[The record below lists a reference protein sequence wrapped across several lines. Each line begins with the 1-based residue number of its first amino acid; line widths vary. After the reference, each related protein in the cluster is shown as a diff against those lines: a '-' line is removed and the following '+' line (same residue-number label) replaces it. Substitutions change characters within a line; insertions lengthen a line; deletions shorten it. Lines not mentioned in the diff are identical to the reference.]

1 MKTFQLTQVA
11 ALIVAASAADIKPYG
26 QVPAATVLE
35 QVEAEAQ
42 HCPCHDH
49 DHCDCDNEPLVAVNV
64 YEADECCDSDPESEP
79 IPDPEPEEPEETE
92 GQEEPEE
99 TEGQEEPEPVV
110 CPTGNDCGDYSDWCN
125 NCPNPDAEGI
135 VTYEIL
141 FDHFVNKYTPN
152 DIGCLDICEF
162 LCIM

>member
-79 IPDPEPEEPEETE
+79 IPEPEDSEDPETC
-92 GQEEPEE
+92 
-99 TEGQEEPEPVV
+99 PVED
-110 CPTGNDCGDYSDWCN
+110 DCDIGGWCE
-125 NCPNPDAEGI
+125 CLI
-135 VTYEIL
+135 LTYGTL
-141 FDHFVNKYTPN
+141 FDHVVN
-152 DIGCLDICEF
+152 
-162 LCIM
+162 